1 MDIYKEAAK
10 LKIRIQTS
18 RGPLSPEQLFDL
30 KMSELAKLCKA
41 QNEVVKKSR
50 GDGDEEL
57 SFLDGPDTKV
67 SDVEV
72 LKFELLK
79 DVYLDKKH
87 QKEQDAE
94 DVKNK
99 LEIAK
104 LDELIAQKQDEEL
117 KGLSVEELMK
127 RREAL
132 LKK

>member
-10 LKIRIQTS
+10 QKVRIQTS
-18 RGPLSPEQLFDL
+18 RGALAPEQLFDL
-30 KMSELAKLCKA
+30 KMPELAKLCKA
-41 QNEVVKKSR
+41 QNEIVKKSR

-57 SFLDGPDTKV
+57 SFLDGVDNRI
-67 SDVEV
+67 SDIEV

-99 LEIAK
+99 MELAK
-104 LDELIAQKQDEEL
+104 LDELIAQKQDAELKELPLEEL
-117 KGLSVEELMK
+117 LK

>member
-30 KMSELAKLCKA
+30 KMTELAKLCKA
-41 QNEVVKKSR
+41 QNEIVKNSR
-50 GDGDEEL
+50 GDGNEEL
-57 SFLDGPDTKV
+57 SFLDGPDTRV
-67 SDVEV
+67 SDTEV

-94 DVKNK
+94 DIKTK
-99 LEIAK
+99 AELAR

-117 KGLSVEELMK
+117 KGLSVEELLK
-127 RREAL
+127 RRDAL